1 MPDNSPITLNCP
13 SCGAPLEFDGSSSI
27 VRCRF
32 CKNIALVPGLPEVK
46 ETAPRA
52 ALDEVRLLAQNGNM
66 VEAVRRYR
74 ELYGCRL
81 KEARDAVDALSA
93 GKVIQVHRVFSG
105 PLSVEETSRV
115 LEEVKELLQ
124 SGDKLTALKHYR
136 EVNDV
141 SLTQALEVVDQVEA
155 ALSGIPVTS
164 RPAILGQPSS
174 THQASRGTKWIA
186 LIVTLGFIVLV
197 MGIIAFVLFS
207 QGSRFGPRLFAN
219 GPASLVSSASAD
231 SPPDVASLFYNPDA
245 DSRLIG
251 LVDGSTGRLRWQAE
265 PLAGDGY
272 VEAIASQE
280 DLLYATSGTALLAYR
295 VSDGSLAW
303 QASMPDKLN
312 YGLNALLVTDGNVL
326 TLTVDQS
333 LQAYDAL
340 TGSQLWN
347 RRLAGYDRTLRLM
360 GSSLVVLD
368 YIADTYNYSL
378 VFLDPADGREQ
389 RILVPTCQIDQY
401 SSATLDTDSG
411 LLYLKSENALLLIY
425 DSSYGCIQRL
435 DFATG
440 QMTWQT
446 VTQGGFNFSPDGFNA
461 LLTDSTINFND
472 GSQLLSVDK
481 STGVVNILATDEDYY
496 LLPLALAGDNLLVRA
511 RRTRGSERFELWAL
525 DSISG
530 AQRWQLD
537 IQGAAPVDP
546 PDEMSGL
553 VDDTDSGWTWRLLPA
568 GLMLVRFQAAPNQ
581 LVLETIDPVDGT
593 SLNKLVVPLQQVTG
607 DFYSVP
613 VVIGWQENTV
623 YLNLDSTLY
632 AIDTSTGEVILKY

>member
-1 MPDNSPITLNCP
+1 
-13 SCGAPLEFDGSSSI
+13 
-27 VRCRF
+27 
-32 CKNIALVPGLPEVK
+32 
-46 ETAPRA
+46 
-52 ALDEVRLLAQNGNM
+52 
-66 VEAVRRYR
+66 
-74 ELYGCRL
+74 
-81 KEARDAVDALSA
+81 
-93 GKVIQVHRVFSG
+93 
-105 PLSVEETSRV
+105 
-115 LEEVKELLQ
+115 
-124 SGDKLTALKHYR
+124 
-136 EVNDV
+136 
-141 SLTQALEVVDQVEA
+141 
-155 ALSGIPVTS
+155 
-164 RPAILGQPSS
+164 
-174 THQASRGTKWIA
+174 
-186 LIVTLGFIVLV
+186 
-197 MGIIAFVLFS
+197 
-207 QGSRFGPRLFAN
+207 
-219 GPASLVSSASAD
+219 
-231 SPPDVASLFYNPDA
+231 VASLFYNPDA

-411 LLYLKSENALLLIY
+411 LLYLKSENALFLIY

-440 QMTWQT
+440 QVTWQT
-446 VTQGGFNFSPDGFNA
+446 VTQGGFNFSPDGFNV
-461 LLTDSTINFND
+461 LLTGSTIYFND
-472 GSQLLSVDK
+472 GSQLLSVNK
-481 STGVVNILATDEDYY
+481 STGAVNILATNEDYD

-511 RRTRGSERFELWAL
+511 RRTRGSERFALWAL
-525 DSISG
+525 DPVSG

-537 IQGAAPVDP
+537 LQGAAPVDP

-553 VDDTDSGWTWRLLPA
+553 VDDTDSGWSWRLLPA

-581 LVLETIDPVDGT
+581 LVLETIDPANGT
-593 SLNKLVVPLQQVTG
+593 SLNQLTVPLQQVTG

-632 AIDTSTGEVILKY
+632 ALDTSTGKVILKY